1 MMKKLIIICICAPF
15 AGCSSAARINVQ
27 VEPFSRAKIATLD
40 LRHIV
45 SQGKVENSHVKYERS
60 ISENQ
65 TSPLSLAF
73 EITFKADRNYT
84 SMLLLDET
92 AQIRIDDS
100 FFKIKLLEQK
110 VRKNRVCGGFIVS
123 VCTTKYTVTEKAVL
137 TKEMEKKLLKA
148 KSLMYQ
154 FKTTETVVM
163 EAAPAQLEAIK
174 ELLALT
180 HSSLK

>member
-1 MMKKLIIICICAPF
+1 ML
-15 AGCSSAARINVQ
+15 
-27 VEPFSRAKIATLD
+27 EPFSRAKIATLD
-40 LRHIV
+40 LRHII

-60 ISENQ
+60 ISEKQ
-65 TSPLSLAF
+65 ASPLSLAF

-100 FFKIKLLEQK
+100 FFKIRLLDQK
-110 VRKNRVCGGFIVS
+110 VREKRVCGGFVVS
-123 VCTTKYTVTEKAVL
+123 VCTTTYTVTEKAVL